1 MKKNITCLIVDDEPF
16 AQDLMRRYVDRLA
29 YLDLV
34 GVCQNSL
41 NALEVIHNTN
51 PDLIFLDIN
60 MPEVS
65 GMEMVKMLAGLRP
78 YIIFTTA
85 YTNYAA
91 ESYDF
96 GIVDYLLK
104 PISFDR
110 FVRAVSKVSEQMEL
124 KNNVWGGDVNSS
136 SGRKPSTESEYLTEK
151 FFMVKSEKKL
161 IKINI
166 DEIVYVEGM
175 KDYLKIHLANAM
187 VIVHMTITKMEEI
200 LKKHQFIRIN
210 KSYIVNIREISA
222 INGNELEL
230 SNKQKVT
237 IGATF
242 RDILLNNL
250 QGRII

>member
-16 AQDLMRRYVDRLA
+16 AQDLLRRYVERLA

-34 GVCQNSL
+34 AVCQNSL
-41 NALEVIHNTN
+41 KALEVIHNTN
-51 PDLIFLDIN
+51 PDIVFLDIN

-65 GMEMVKMLAGLRP
+65 GMEMVKMLARRRP

-96 GIVDYLLK
+96 GVVDYLLK

-110 FVRAVSKVSEQMEL
+110 FVRAVNKVSEQIEL
-124 KNNVWGGDVNSS
+124 KNNVWGGDIDSS
-136 SGRKPSTESEYLTEK
+136 LSQKMLTENEFSTEK

-166 DEIVYVEGM
+166 EEIVYVEGM
-175 KDYLKIHLANAM
+175 KDYLKIHLVKSM

-200 LKKHQFIRIN
+200 LRKHQFIRIN
-210 KSYIVNIREISA
+210 KSYIVNIREINT
-222 INGNELEL
+222 INGNEVEL
-230 SNKQKVT
+230 SNKQKLT

-242 RDILLNNL
+242 RETLLKNL

>member
-16 AQDLMRRYVDRLA
+16 AQDLLRRYVERLA

-34 GVCQNSL
+34 AVCQNSL
-41 NALEVIHNTN
+41 KALEVIHNTN
-51 PDLIFLDIN
+51 PDIVFLDIN

-65 GMEMVKMLAGLRP
+65 GMEMVKMLARTRP

-96 GIVDYLLK
+96 GVVDYLLK

-110 FVRAVSKVSEQMEL
+110 FVRAVNKVSEQIEL
-124 KNNVWGGDVNSS
+124 KNNVWGGDIDSS
-136 SGRKPSTESEYLTEK
+136 LSQKMLTENEFSTEK

-166 DEIVYVEGM
+166 EEIVYVEGM
-175 KDYLKIHLANAM
+175 KDYLKIHLVKSM

-200 LKKHQFIRIN
+200 LRKHQFIRIN
-210 KSYIVNIREISA
+210 KSYIVNIREINT
-222 INGNELEL
+222 INGNEVEL
-230 SNKQKVT
+230 SNKQKLT

-242 RDILLNNL
+242 RETLLKNL

>member
-29 YLDLV
+29 YLQLV

-51 PDLIFLDIN
+51 PDIIFLDIN

-96 GIVDYLLK
+96 GVVDYLLK

-110 FVRAVSKVSEQMEL
+110 FVRAVNKVSEQIEL
-124 KNNVWGGDVNSS
+124 KNNAWGGEVDSS
-136 SGRKPSTESEYLTEK
+136 LTQKSLTENEYLTENY
-151 FFMVKSEKKL
+151 FMVKSDKKL

-166 DEIVYVEGM
+166 EDIVYVEGM
-175 KDYLKIHLANAM
+175 KDYLKIHLVSTM
-187 VIVHMTITKMEEI
+187 VIVHMTISKMEGI
-200 LKKHQFIRIN
+200 LQKHQFIRIN
-210 KSYIVNIREISA
+210 KSYIVNMREINA
-222 INGNELEL
+222 INGNEMEL
-230 SNKQKVT
+230 SNKQKVI
-237 IGATF
+237 IGGTF
-242 RDILLNNL
+242 REVLLKNL

>member
-16 AQDLMRRYVDRLA
+16 AQDLLRRYVDRLA

-34 GVCQNSL
+34 AICQNSL
-41 NALEVIHNTN
+41 KALEVIHNTN
-51 PDLIFLDIN
+51 PDIIFLDIN

-65 GMEMVKMLAGLRP
+65 GMEMVKMLAGARP

-96 GIVDYLLK
+96 GVVDYLLK
-104 PISFDR
+104 PVSFDR
-110 FVRAVSKVSEQMEL
+110 FVRAVNKVSEQIEL
-124 KNNVWGGDVNSS
+124 KNNVWGGDFDSGPSS
-136 SGRKPSTESEYLTEK
+136 KIVTENEFIAEK
-151 FFMVKSEKKL
+151 FFMVKSDKKL

-166 DEIVYVEGM
+166 EEIVYVEGM
-175 KDYLKIHLANAM
+175 KDYLKIHLMGAM

-200 LKKHQFIRIN
+200 LRKHQFIRIN
-210 KSYIVNIREISA
+210 KSYIVNIREINA
-222 INGNELEL
+222 INGNEVEL
-230 SNKQKVT
+230 SNKQKLT

-242 RDILLNNL
+242 RETLLKNL

>member
-1 MKKNITCLIVDDEPF
+1 MKKNITCVIVDDEPF
-16 AQDLMRRYVDRLA
+16 AQDLMRRYVDRLG

-41 NALEVIHNTN
+41 KALEIIHNTN
-51 PDLIFLDIN
+51 PDIIFLDIN

-65 GMEMVKMLAGLRP
+65 GMEMVKMLTGLRP

-96 GIVDYLLK
+96 GVVDYLLK

-110 FVRAVSKVSEQMEL
+110 FVRAVNKVSEQMEL
-124 KNNVWGGDVNSS
+124 KNNVWGGDIDSS
-136 SGRKPSTESEYLTEK
+136 STHKASVENEYLAEK
-151 FFMVKSEKKL
+151 FFMVKSDKKL
-161 IKINI
+161 VKINI
-166 DEIVYVEGM
+166 EDIMYVEGM
-175 KDYLKIHLANAM
+175 KDYLKIHLINAM
-187 VIVHMTITKMEEI
+187 VIVHMTISKMEEI

-210 KSYIVNIREISA
+210 KSYIVNMREINA

-242 RDILLNNL
+242 REVLLKNL

>member
-16 AQDLMRRYVDRLA
+16 AQDLLRRYVERLA

-34 GVCQNSL
+34 AVCQNSL
-41 NALEVIHNTN
+41 KALEVIHNTN
-51 PDLIFLDIN
+51 PDIVFLDIN

-65 GMEMVKMLAGLRP
+65 GMEMVKMLARTRP

-96 GIVDYLLK
+96 GVVDYLLK

-110 FVRAVSKVSEQMEL
+110 FVRAVNKVSEQIEL
-124 KNNVWGGDVNSS
+124 KNNVWGGDIDSS
-136 SGRKPSTESEYLTEK
+136 LSQKVLTENESSTEK

-166 DEIVYVEGM
+166 EEIVYVEGM
-175 KDYLKIHLANAM
+175 KDYLKIHLLKSM

-200 LKKHQFIRIN
+200 LRKHQFIRIN
-210 KSYIVNIREISA
+210 KSYIVNIREINT
-222 INGNELEL
+222 INGNEVEL
-230 SNKQKVT
+230 SNKQKLT

-242 RDILLNNL
+242 RETLLKNL

>member
-16 AQDLMRRYVDRLA
+16 AQDLLRRYVERLA
-29 YLDLV
+29 YLELV
-34 GVCQNSL
+34 AVCQNSL
-41 NALEVIHNTN
+41 KALEVIHNAN
-51 PDLIFLDIN
+51 PDIIFLDIN

-65 GMEMVKMLAGLRP
+65 GMEMVKMLARTRP

-96 GIVDYLLK
+96 GVVDYLLK

-110 FVRAVSKVSEQMEL
+110 FVQAVNKVSEQIEL
-124 KNNVWGGDVNSS
+124 KNNVWGGDIDSS
-136 SGRKPSTESEYLTEK
+136 LSQKVLTESEPSSEK

-166 DEIVYVEGM
+166 EEIVYVEGM
-175 KDYLKIHLANAM
+175 KDYLKIHLVNSM
-187 VIVHMTITKMEEI
+187 VIVHMTITKMEET
-200 LKKHQFIRIN
+200 LRKHQFIRIN
-210 KSYIVNIREISA
+210 KSYIVNIREINT
-222 INGNELEL
+222 INGNEVEL
-230 SNKQKVT
+230 SNKQKLT

-242 RDILLNNL
+242 RDTLLSNL
-250 QGRII
+250 QGRIL

>member
-16 AQDLMRRYVDRLA
+16 AQDLLRRYVDRLA

-34 GVCQNSL
+34 AVCQNSL
-41 NALEVIHNTN
+41 KALEVIHNSN
-51 PDLIFLDIN
+51 PDIIFLDIN

-65 GMEMVKMLAGLRP
+65 GMEMVKMLSRTRP

-96 GIVDYLLK
+96 GVVDYLLK

-110 FVRAVSKVSEQMEL
+110 FVQAVNKVSEQIEL
-124 KNNVWGGDVNSS
+124 KNNVWGGDIDSS
-136 SGRKPSTESEYLTEK
+136 LSQKVLTENEISAEK
-151 FFMVKSEKKL
+151 FFMVKSDKKL

-166 DEIVYVEGM
+166 EEIVYVEGM
-175 KDYLKIHLANAM
+175 KDYLKIHLADSM

-200 LKKHQFIRIN
+200 LRKHQFIRIN
-210 KSYIVNIREISA
+210 KSYIVNVREIST
-222 INGNELEL
+222 INGNEIEL
-230 SNKQKVT
+230 SNKQKLA

-242 RDILLNNL
+242 RETLLKNL